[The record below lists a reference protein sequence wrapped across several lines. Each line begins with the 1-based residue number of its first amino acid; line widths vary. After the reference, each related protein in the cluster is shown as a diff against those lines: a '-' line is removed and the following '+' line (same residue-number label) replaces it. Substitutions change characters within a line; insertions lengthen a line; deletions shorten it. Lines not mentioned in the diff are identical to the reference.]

1 MVLNLRQR
9 FQRRIK
15 GNANRVRSK
24 DLLTNKRNVECSL
37 KRNPSQLQTWT
48 RITGLWSVTFSV
60 QRDIY
65 SCMKISLYI
74 TLVRF
79 LDLFIK
85 HRSSSGHIS
94 KKYSIVTRVI
104 NQPSRSV
111 SGLSSFKVSKATTR
125 LLSVGSLV
133 NYTTESNI
141 VRYVT
146 CLPVNVCKDRWE
158 TTRSFW
164 NTEYHILILNSKQ
177 WLTISSVSMY
187 IKPKMKTRKHFLS
200 LSLELIFGDSFKNES
215 NTYFVRF
222 TNYDWIAWRWVCEL
236 MTRWTSSLDPRRYG
250 LV

>member
-146 CLPVNVCKDRWE
+146 CLPVNVCKDR
-158 TTRSFW
+158 
-164 NTEYHILILNSKQ
+164 
-177 WLTISSVSMY
+177 
-187 IKPKMKTRKHFLS
+187 
-200 LSLELIFGDSFKNES
+200 
-215 NTYFVRF
+215 
-222 TNYDWIAWRWVCEL
+222 
-236 MTRWTSSLDPRRYG
+236 
-250 LV
+250 